1 MEPRVQPGPHLSRLG
16 SSEQG
21 VWGLGPQGRGSTCHP
36 PPCAVGCGCPGP
48 RPGSLPVLLGPQ
60 DSPGGARP
68 LHLAALA
75 AGPGCPPRGSE
86 PFSRAENHTG
96 CAQKNSAKC
105 RTGCRS
111 CLLCWRTGL
120 PAACGKEGSHSGM
133 GDGRFFLPVTYL
145 LTSSPRWL
153 FRVRVSM
160 AKSLGPS
167 RWTDLSMPLDQGPWT
182 GRTWVRV

>member
-1 MEPRVQPGPHLSRLG
+1 MGVGSPGKGVNLPSPSLCSRLWLSWPEAG
-16 SSEQG
+16 VPSSPAWTQ
-21 VWGLGPQGRGSTCHP
+21 
-36 PPCAVGCGCPGP
+36 PC
-48 RPGSLPVLLGPQ
+48 PQ
-60 DSPGGARP
+60 DSPGRARP
-68 LHLAALA
+68 LHLAAVA
-75 AGPGCPPRGSE
+75 AGPGCPPKGSE

-105 RTGCRS
+105 QTGCRS

-120 PAACGKEGSHSGM
+120 PTACGKEGSHSGM
-133 GDGRFFLPVTYL
+133 GDGPFFLPVTYL
-145 LTSSPRWL
+145 LTFSPRWL

-167 RWTDLSMPLDQGPWT
+167 RWTDLSMPLDQGPWR